1 MADVLTRPS
10 RRRSGWSAY
19 VTKVE
24 EATPASRDRAIDGYR
39 ALATLGVI
47 VGHWLVGALVLEGGA
62 LRVLSPLQYLGALA
76 PASWFLQMLG
86 LFFLVGGFSAA
97 LSYTRSSGRG
107 STYWDWLKARFVR
120 LGRPVIAGV
129 ALSALALTVLAF
141 TGVPNGS
148 LRTWLVLFVQPLWFI
163 AIYGLVTALTPYA
176 FAASRRWGAF
186 AALPLIGTVVVVD
199 FLRYGPFASSVPS
212 WIGMINLLPGWLFAF
227 QLGVSWAQGRIDRRT
242 AWVLLGGGVVLFAL
256 LVGVFDYPMSMVGVP
271 GEARGNAHPP
281 SLLVLALAAAQSGA
295 AILLHQRVKSF
306 LERRR
311 GLWAG
316 TALVNLSAMTIFCW
330 HQVPLVLVSLAGGA
344 VGGAGVAGL
353 TATPDS
359 VGWLAARVVW
369 LPVLAVVLGLIV
381 LAVRRFE
388 GPWTGFGRT
397 GKLAA
402 AVLAAGFVAY
412 LAVLY

>member
-1 MADVLTRPS
+1 MADVLT
-10 RRRSGWSAY
+10 RRSGWSAY
-19 VTKVE
+19 VAKVD

-47 VGHWLVGALVLEGGA
+47 VGHWLVGALILTAEG
-62 LRVLSPLQYLGALA
+62 LQISSPLRTLGALA

-163 AIYGLVTALTPYA
+163 AIYGVVTALTPYA
-176 FAASRRWGAF
+176 FAASRRLGVL
-186 AALPLIGTVVVVD
+186 AALPLILTVAVVD
-199 FLRYGPFASSVPS
+199 VLRYGPFASSMPS

-242 AWVLLGGGVVLFAL
+242 AWLLFGGGVALFAL
-256 LVGVFDYPMSMVGVP
+256 LIGVFEYPMSMVGVP
-271 GEARGNAHPP
+271 GEARTNAHPP

-295 AILLHQRVKSF
+295 AILLHQRVKAL

-344 VGGAGVAGL
+344 LGGAGVAGL

-359 VGWLAARVVW
+359 LGWLAARVAW

-388 GPWTGFGRT
+388 GPWNGFGRT

-402 AVLAAGFVAY
+402 AVLAAGFVGY